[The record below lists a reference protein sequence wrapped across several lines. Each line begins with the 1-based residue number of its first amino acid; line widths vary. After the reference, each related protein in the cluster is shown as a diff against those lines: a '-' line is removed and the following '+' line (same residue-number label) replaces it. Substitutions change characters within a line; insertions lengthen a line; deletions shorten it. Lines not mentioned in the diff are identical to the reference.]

1 MTNNDAMTLIHFSD
15 THLGFQAFDRV
26 NAEGINAREQDVY
39 DAFERVVERILEIKP
54 NVVIHSGDFFHRP
67 SPSNR
72 ALTFGLEQ
80 LKRLCDARIP
90 IVIIAGN
97 HETPKTIYNSPILRA
112 LRNLDCVY
120 PIFGETWEK
129 FEFDGVVVHGVPHIN
144 DNRILYQ
151 ELGKLQPV
159 AGKFNILMLHTSL
172 GKKFLMEEYGEQV
185 FPAEFEAKLADFQY
199 IALGHWHNFQKID
212 LHPNAWYSGSTERL
226 SDTEIGAEK
235 GFLKLEIGKVFIQD
249 KQDLQDIST
258 QKGAKN
264 PVNLVHPVNKN
275 QPVITFEA
283 IPTRPWLKWE
293 MNRCHELSVTE
304 IEAALEKFISENDTR
319 DAMLSLI
326 FNDIRPE
333 QTLELGNL
341 RLRQLFP
348 DAFQLIPK
356 RKTWSDSAFVRGI
369 EVGQFDS
376 LDKIFADYLHSKY
389 PDDEALAGKLVERA
403 AGYFHQ
409 NNP

>member
-1 MTNNDAMTLIHFSD
+1 MTILHFSD
-15 THLGFQAFDRV
+15 THLGFQAFDVV
-26 NAEGINAREQDVY
+26 NAEGVNAREQDVY
-39 DAFERVVERILEIKP
+39 DAFGRVVERILAEKP
-54 NVVIHSGDFFHRP
+54 DIVIHSGDFFHRP

-80 LKRLCDARIP
+80 LKRICDAKIP
-90 IVIIAGN
+90 VVVIAGN

-120 PIFGETWEK
+120 PVFGETWEK
-129 FEFDGVVVHGVPHIN
+129 FEFDGTVVHGIPHIN
-144 DNRILYQ
+144 DNRILYR
-151 ELGKLQPV
+151 ELERLEPV

-185 FPAEFEAKLADFQY
+185 FPVEFEAKLAGFQY
-199 IALGHWHNFQKID
+199 LALGHWHNFQKID

-235 GFLKLEIGKVFIQD
+235 GFLKLEIGKKMDFAT
-249 KQDLQDIST
+249 S
-258 QKGAKN
+258 
-264 PVNLVHPVNKN
+264 
-275 QPVITFEA
+275 FEA

-293 MNRCHELSVTE
+293 MNRCHELSVAE
-304 IEAALEKFISENDTR
+304 IETALEKFMSENATR
-319 DAMLSLI
+319 DAIISLI

-348 DAFQLIPK
+348 EAFQIIPK
-356 RKTWSDSAFVRGI
+356 RKTWNDRSFVRGI

-376 LDKIFADYLHSKY
+376 LDKIFADYLRSKY
-389 PDDEALAGKLVERA
+389 ADDEALAAKLIEKA
-403 AGYFHQ
+403 AGYFQ
-409 NNP
+409 QKFSTE

>member
-1 MTNNDAMTLIHFSD
+1 MTIIHFSD

-26 NAEGINAREQDVY
+26 NAQGVNAREQDVY
-39 DAFERVVERILEIKP
+39 DAFERVVDRILTIKP
-54 NVVIHSGDFFHRP
+54 DVVIHSGDFFHRP

-90 IVIIAGN
+90 VVIIAGN

-112 LRNLDCVY
+112 LRSLDCVY
-120 PIFGETWEK
+120 PVFGETWEK
-129 FEFDGVVVHGVPHIN
+129 FGFDGVVVHGIPHIN
-144 DNRILYQ
+144 DNRILYR
-151 ELGKLQPV
+151 ELERLEPV

-185 FPAEFEAKLADFQY
+185 FPAEFETKLADFQY

-226 SDTEIGAEK
+226 SDTEIGSEK
-235 GFLKLEIGKVFIQD
+235 GFLKFEVGNVIRQD
-249 KQDLQDIST
+249 KQDLQDVSL
-258 QKGAKN
+258 QKGSKN
-264 PVNLVHPVNKN
+264 PVILSKQNLSNN
-275 QPVITFEA
+275 LALSFEA
-283 IPTRPWLKWE
+283 IPARPWLKWE
-293 MNRCHELSVTE
+293 LENCHELSVAE
-304 IEAALEKFISENDTR
+304 IEAELEKFIGENDAR
-319 DAMLSLI
+319 DAIISLN

-348 DAFQLIPK
+348 DCFQLIPK
-356 RKTWSDSAFVRGI
+356 RKTWNDRAFVKGVD
-369 EVGQFDS
+369 VGQFDS
-376 LDKIFADYLHSKY
+376 LDRIFADYIKDKY
-389 PDDEALAGKLVERA
+389 AEDEVMAGKLAERA
-403 AGYFHQ
+403 AGYFHMT
-409 NNP
+409 NP

>member
-1 MTNNDAMTLIHFSD
+1 MLKTSPQRHGDADFLSFWKNLLRASASLQFENQHTMTILHFSD

-39 DAFERVVERILEIKP
+39 DAFEHVVARILEIKP
-54 NVVIHSGDFFHRP
+54 DVVIHSGDFFHRP

-129 FEFDGVVVHGVPHIN
+129 FEFDGAVVHGVPHIN

-151 ELGKLQPV
+151 ELERLEPV

-212 LHPNAWYSGSTERL
+212 LHSNAWYSGSTERL
-226 SDTEIGAEK
+226 SDTEIGSEK
-235 GFLKLEIGKVFIQD
+235 GFLKLEIGKNN
-249 KQDLQDIST
+249 DL
-258 QKGAKN
+258 A
-264 PVNLVHPVNKN
+264 
-275 QPVITFEA
+275 ITFEA

-293 MNRCHELSVTE
+293 MNRCHELSVAE

-376 LDKIFADYLHSKY
+376 LDKIFADYLRSKY

-409 NNP
+409 SNP